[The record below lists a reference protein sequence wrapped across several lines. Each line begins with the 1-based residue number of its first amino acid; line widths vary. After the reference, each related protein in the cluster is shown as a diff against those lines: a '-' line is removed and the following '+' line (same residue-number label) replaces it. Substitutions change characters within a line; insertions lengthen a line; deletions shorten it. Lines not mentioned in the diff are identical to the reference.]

1 MVLDSI
7 RQEGDVEDDEDLS
20 QSTRCETMV
29 ESETLHRLLDWSVC
43 EICLD
48 DI

>member
-1 MVLDSI
+1 MD
-7 RQEGDVEDDEDLS
+7 EEEDLS
-20 QSTRCETMV
+20 QCTRCDTMV
-29 ESETLHRLLDWSVC
+29 DSETLHRLLDWSVC